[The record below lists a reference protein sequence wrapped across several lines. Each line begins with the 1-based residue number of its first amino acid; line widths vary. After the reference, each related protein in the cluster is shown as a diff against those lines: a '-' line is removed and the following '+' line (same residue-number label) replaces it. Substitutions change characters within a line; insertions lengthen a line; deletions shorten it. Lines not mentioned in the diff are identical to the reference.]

1 MRISDWSSDV
11 CSSDLVDPA
20 EAARQ
25 IRGLLDRYLDL
36 QPHER
41 SNLSIMLYNCDAA
54 GLPLAT
60 VNALNSVQDQDEVH
74 CNVMV
79 RHRDRSKLGNVYSEL
94 LEKSEGDPDAVVVSE
109 TSRNFMS
116 KQIGR

>member
-1 MRISDWSSDV
+1 
-11 CSSDLVDPA
+11 
-20 EAARQ
+20 
-25 IRGLLDRYLDL
+25 
-36 QPHER
+36 
-41 SNLSIMLYNCDAA
+41 MLYNCDAA

-60 VNALNSVQDQDEVH
+60 VNAHNTVQDQEEVH

-116 KQIGR
+116 KLRIGVMLDSGSAPADGTSREIDVAFLHDVEIGRAHV